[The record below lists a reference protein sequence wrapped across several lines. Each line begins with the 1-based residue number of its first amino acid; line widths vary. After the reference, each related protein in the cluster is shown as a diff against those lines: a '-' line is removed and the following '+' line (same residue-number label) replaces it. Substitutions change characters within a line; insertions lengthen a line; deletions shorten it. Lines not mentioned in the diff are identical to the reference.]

1 MAPRVVGTYAS
12 PVATRASQKATT
24 CGRVRATVSYY
35 YSVNGRT
42 AYMTADPAG
51 RVCSAV
57 AINNQRRL
65 FEWKLCE
72 FYRISFGVDL
82 DACICYGKSRN
93 KEQQRQTYVQQHAAA
108 QHTTRIQ
115 FGITTQ
121 TAHTLV
127 IHAWSHGLV
136 ATRSTATPAGRWA
149 SESVAVRGA
158 EAAAAEAAAPA
169 AGEPLG
175 PADVGAVGP
184 AEAGAPEPVALRL
197 ARPRLRHRHR
207 PDLCSTQQ
215 HLRHLI
221 ISTESTAQ
229 KTCKTASRPH
239 QRTCGQQQQHDEEDG
254 REELARELHF
264 FLGSQRRRAT
274 LCDRV
279 GIQAETNTGWC
290 PSSLWPVPYL

>member
-1 MAPRVVGTYAS
+1 MSKHAWLGVLSARTHLRWQHELAKRQQ
-12 PVATRASQKATT
+12 PVAVCALLYPTT
-24 CGRVRATVSYY
+24 TPLMDVRH
-35 YSVNGRT
+35 
-42 AYMTADPAG
+42 MTADPAG

-72 FYRISFGVDL
+72 IYRISFGVDL

-93 KEQQRQTYVQQHAAA
+93 MEQQRQTYVQQHAAA
-108 QHTTRIQ
+108 HRHTTRPTIER
-115 FGITTQ
+115 FNTRRRYNLASQ

-207 PDLCSTQQ
+207 PDLCSSTQQ
-215 HLRHLI
+215 HLRQII
-221 ISTESTAQ
+221 ISRLPPA
-229 KTCKTASRPH
+229 AS
-239 QRTCGQQQQHDEEDG
+239 
-254 REELARELHF
+254 
-264 FLGSQRRRAT
+264 
-274 LCDRV
+274 
-279 GIQAETNTGWC
+279 
-290 PSSLWPVPYL
+290 

>member
-1 MAPRVVGTYAS
+1 M
-12 PVATRASQKATT
+12 
-24 CGRVRATVSYY
+24 
-35 YSVNGRT
+35 
-42 AYMTADPAG
+42 
-51 RVCSAV
+51 
-57 AINNQRRL
+57 
-65 FEWKLCE
+65 E
-72 FYRISFGVDL
+72 
-82 DACICYGKSRN
+82 
-93 KEQQRQTYVQQHAAA
+93 QRQTYVQQHAAA

-207 PDLCSTQQ
+207 PDLCSSTQQ
-215 HLRHLI
+215 HLRQII
-221 ISTESTAQ
+221 ISRLPPA
-229 KTCKTASRPH
+229 AS
-239 QRTCGQQQQHDEEDG
+239 G
-254 REELARELHF
+254 
-264 FLGSQRRRAT
+264 
-274 LCDRV
+274 
-279 GIQAETNTGWC
+279 
-290 PSSLWPVPYL
+290 

>member
-1 MAPRVVGTYAS
+1 
-12 PVATRASQKATT
+12 
-24 CGRVRATVSYY
+24 
-35 YSVNGRT
+35 
-42 AYMTADPAG
+42 MT
-51 RVCSAV
+51 
-57 AINNQRRL
+57 INNQRL
-65 FEWKLCE
+65 FEWKLGE
-72 FYRISFGVDL
+72 IYRISLGVDVDL

-93 KEQQRQTYVQQHAAA
+93 MEQRQTYVQQHAAA
-108 QHTTRIQ
+108 HRHTTRPT
-115 FGITTQ
+115 FERFNTRRGYNLASQ

-127 IHAWSHGLV
+127 IHAWSHGLTGRD
-136 ATRSTATPAGRWA
+136 AIDGDAPAGRWA

-169 AGEPLG
+169 VGEPLG

-207 PDLCSTQQ
+207 PDLCSS
-215 HLRHLI
+215 
-221 ISTESTAQ
+221 ISDRSSSVGCRRPPAADESTAQ

-264 FLGSQRRRAT
+264 FLARISAAT
-274 LCDRV
+274 GD
-279 GIQAETNTGWC
+279 AATEWEYT
-290 PSSLWPVPYL
+290 S